1 MKARPRP
8 CLDVVRLG
16 FFLAC
21 CLPLCSAQTL
31 VFEHATVIDATG
43 APPKRDVS
51 VVVSAGKIAT
61 VAADAPA
68 PTGATVIDASGKFL
82 IPGLWDMH
90 VHITIPQISFPLL
103 VANGITG
110 VREMYSGAAIATVHQ
125 WRSLPD
131 APRIVAPGFIDGPL
145 LGGKLPDAVAVSSPE
160 QARLAVRL
168 FAAEGAD
175 FLKIYNSVPRDAF
188 FALAEEARAVGI
200 PFVGHVPEAV
210 SPLEASEAGMRSEE
224 HLNNILLNASTRE
237 ADLRAER
244 VVTMYNPDL
253 TGAERL
259 RLLGWPLLAGLVDT
273 YSEEKA
279 ARLFQAFVKNGTWQ
293 TPTLAILS
301 GFAHERDQE
310 FVNDPRRRYLPKA
323 WTENW
328 DPSVVYYLRDLSP
341 AGYEVLH
348 QRMRM
353 LLTRYKT
360 LVGDMHRAGVSL
372 LAGTDTNPI
381 NPLFPGWSLHE
392 ELALLVECGL
402 TPMEALQTATLNPA
416 RYFGVLNE
424 LGTIEAGK
432 AADLVLLD
440 ADPLEDIHNTQ
451 KIEAVVMRGRYYSRR
466 DLDAMLERAAGISA
480 SVN

>member
-1 MKARPRP
+1 
-8 CLDVVRLG
+8 
-16 FFLAC
+16 
-21 CLPLCSAQTL
+21 
-31 VFEHATVIDATG
+31 
-43 APPKRDVS
+43 
-51 VVVSAGKIAT
+51 
-61 VAADAPA
+61 
-68 PTGATVIDASGKFL
+68 
-82 IPGLWDMH
+82 
-90 VHITIPQISFPLL
+90 
-103 VANGITG
+103 
-110 VREMYSGAAIATVHQ
+110 
-125 WRSLPD
+125 
-131 APRIVAPGFIDGPL
+131 
-145 LGGKLPDAVAVSSPE
+145 
-160 QARLAVRL
+160 
-168 FAAEGAD
+168 
-175 FLKIYNSVPRDAF
+175 
-188 FALAEEARAVGI
+188 
-200 PFVGHVPEAV
+200 VGHVPEAV

-348 QRMRM
+348 QRIRM